1 MIIRGYKVK
10 IHPNKEQ
17 QILMNKTFGCARF
30 AYNWTLNK
38 QLEAFNND
46 QKFISEGELRKEF
59 TKFKK
64 DMKSNGEDWLY
75 EIPNNATK
83 QAIKDCFRAYKNFFN
98 KKSQRPKFKSKKHS
112 KLSFYNDTYKIKV
125 FSNKVQL
132 EVIGT
137 MNLAEKDRIPNG
149 KIYNPRISFDGL
161 NYWLSVNVEV
171 DENQINKNINKEKSE
186 PIGIDLGIKTLMTCS
201 NKMNFNKSDTRKEVK
216 KLKRLQ
222 RRVSRYYLEMKKNK
236 TTEKSKNILKLEKSI
251 LKQHK
256 RIANIRR
263 NNIHQITTN
272 IIKLNPSHIVIED
285 LASSNMMKNKHLS
298 EKIANCSFYEIR
310 RQLEY
315 KCEWN
320 NINLIIADRWF
331 ASSKLCSN
339 CGNKKDKLSL
349 SERIY
354 KCDCCS
360 CIIDRDFNASINL
373 KNLVM

>member
-1 MIIRGYKVK
+1 MIIKGYKIK

-38 QLEAFNND
+38 QLEAFNNG

-98 KKSQRPKFKSKKHS
+98 KKAQRPKFKSKKHS

-201 NKMNFNKSDTRKEVK
+201 NKMNFNKIDTRKEVK

-236 TTEKSKNILKLEKSI
+236 TTEKSKNLLKLEKSI

-256 RIANIRR
+256 RIANIRH

>member
-1 MIIRGYKVK
+1 MIKGFKIK

-17 QILMNKTFGCARF
+17 KILMNKTFGCARF

-38 QLEAFNND
+38 QLEAFKNGE
-46 QKFISEGELRKEF
+46 KFIQEKELRKEF
-59 TKFKK
+59 TKLKK
-64 DMKSNGEDWLY
+64 DMKTKGEAWLY

-83 QAIKDCFRAYKNFFN
+83 QAIKDCFRAYENFFN
-98 KKSQRPKFKSKKHS
+98 SKAKKPKFKSKKHS

-125 FSNKVQL
+125 FNNKVQL
-132 EVIGT
+132 EVIGLI
-137 MNLAEKDRIPNG
+137 NLAEENRIPSG

-161 NYWLSVNVEV
+161 NYWLSVNVQV
-171 DENQINKNINKEKSE
+171 DDNQINKNSDKEKTE

-201 NKMNFNKSDTRKEVK
+201 NEMNFKKINTEKQIK

-222 RRVSRYYLEMKKNK
+222 KRASRHYLNMKNNK
-236 TTEKSKNILKLEKSI
+236 TTEKSKNLLKLEKSI
-251 LKQHK
+251 LKQYQ
-256 RIANIRR
+256 RITNIRL

-285 LASSNMMKNKHLS
+285 LVISNMIKNKHLS
-298 EKIANCSFYEIR
+298 YKIEDCSFYEIR

-320 NINLIIADRWF
+320 NINLIIADKWF
-331 ASSKLCSN
+331 ASSKICSN
-339 CGNKKDKLSL
+339 CGNKKEILSL
-349 SERIY
+349 SERTY
-354 KCDCCS
+354 KCDYCN

-373 KNLVM
+373 KNLAI

>member
-1 MIIRGYKVK
+1 MIIKGYKVK

-17 QILMNKTFGCARF
+17 QILMNKTFGCTRF

-38 QLEAFNND
+38 QLEAFNNG

-59 TKFKK
+59 TKLKK
-64 DMKSNGEDWLY
+64 DMKANGENWLY

-98 KKSQRPKFKSKKHS
+98 KKAERPKFKSKKHS
-112 KLSFYNDTYKIKV
+112 KLSFYNDTYKIKI

-132 EVIGT
+132 EVIGI

-161 NYWLSVNVEV
+161 NYWLSVNIEV
-171 DENQINKNINKEKSE
+171 DENQINKNINKEKTE

-201 NKMNFNKSDTRKEVK
+201 NEMNFNRINTRKEIK

-222 RRVSRYYLEMKKNK
+222 RRASRYYLNMKKNK
-236 TTEKSKNILKLEKSI
+236 TTEKSKNLLKLEKSI
-251 LKQHK
+251 LKQHQ
-256 RIANIRR
+256 RIANIRL

-298 EKIANCSFYEIR
+298 EKIADCSFHEIK

-331 ASSKLCSN
+331 ASSKICSN

-354 KCDCCS
+354 KCDSCS

-373 KNLVM
+373 KNLVI

>member
-1 MIIRGYKVK
+1 MLIRGYKVK

-38 QLEAFNND
+38 QLEAFNNG

-59 TKFKK
+59 TNFKK
-64 DMKSNGEDWLY
+64 DMKANGEDWLY

-125 FSNKVQL
+125 FSNKIQL

-137 MNLAEKDRIPNG
+137 INLAEKDRIPNG
-149 KIYNPRISFDGL
+149 KVYNPRISFDGL

-171 DENQINKNINKEKSE
+171 DEKQINKNTNTEKTE
-186 PIGIDLGIKTLMTCS
+186 PLGIDLGIKTLMTCS
-201 NKMNFNKSDTRKEVK
+201 NKMNFNRIDTRKEVK

-236 TTEKSKNILKLEKSI
+236 TTEKSKNLLKLEKSI

-256 RIANIRR
+256 RIANIRL

-285 LASSNMMKNKHLS
+285 LASSDMMKNKHLS
-298 EKIANCSFYEIR
+298 QKIADCSFYEIR

-354 KCDCCS
+354 KCDYCS

-373 KNLVM
+373 KNLAM

>member
-1 MIIRGYKVK
+1 MLIRGYKVK

-38 QLEAFNND
+38 QLEAFNNG

-64 DMKSNGEDWLY
+64 DMKANGEDWLY

-125 FSNKVQL
+125 FSNKIQL

-137 MNLAEKDRIPNG
+137 INLAEKDRIPNG
-149 KIYNPRISFDGL
+149 KVYNPRISFDGL

-171 DENQINKNINKEKSE
+171 DEKQINKNTNTEKTE
-186 PIGIDLGIKTLMTCS
+186 PVGIDLGIKTLMTCS
-201 NKMNFNKSDTRKEVK
+201 NKMNFNRIDTRKEVK

-236 TTEKSKNILKLEKSI
+236 TTEKSKNLLKLEKSI

-256 RIANIRR
+256 RIANIRL

-285 LASSNMMKNKHLS
+285 LASSDMMKNKHLS
-298 EKIANCSFYEIR
+298 QKIADCSFYEIR

-354 KCDCCS
+354 KCDYCS

>member
-38 QLEAFNND
+38 QLEAFNNG

-201 NKMNFNKSDTRKEVK
+201 NKMNFNRIDTRKGVK

-236 TTEKSKNILKLEKSI
+236 TTEKSKNLLKLEKSI

-256 RIANIRR
+256 RIANIRH

-285 LASSNMMKNKHLS
+285 LASSNMMKNKNLS

>member
-1 MIIRGYKVK
+1 MLIRGYKVK

-38 QLEAFNND
+38 QLEAFNNG

-59 TKFKK
+59 TNFKK
-64 DMKSNGEDWLY
+64 DMKANGEDWLY

-112 KLSFYNDTYKIKV
+112 KLSFYNDTYKIKI
-125 FSNKVQL
+125 FSNKIQL

-137 MNLAEKDRIPNG
+137 INLAEKDRIPNG
-149 KIYNPRISFDGL
+149 KVYNPRISFDGL

-171 DENQINKNINKEKSE
+171 DEKQINKNTNTEKTE
-186 PIGIDLGIKTLMTCS
+186 PLGIDLGIKTLMTCS
-201 NKMNFNKSDTRKEVK
+201 NKMNFNRIDTRKEVK

-236 TTEKSKNILKLEKSI
+236 TTEKSKNLLKLEKSI

-256 RIANIRR
+256 RIANIRL

-285 LASSNMMKNKHLS
+285 LASSDMMKNKHLS
-298 EKIANCSFYEIR
+298 QKIADCSFYEIR

-354 KCDCCS
+354 KCDYCS

-373 KNLVM
+373 KNLAM